1 MKKFILG
8 IAWQCSGFLGAVMLV
23 IAAALAGPW
32 DYNGITGLLG
42 ALLGMRLI
50 WPLAGCVLIV
60 VLGGL
65 LCLQT
70 FRAECDASKNDE
82 Q

>member
-8 IAWQCSGFLGAVMLV
+8 VAWQCIGFLGAVMLV
-23 IAAALAGPW
+23 IAAASAGLW

-42 ALLGMRLI
+42 ALLGTRLI
-50 WPLAGCVLIV
+50 WPLAGCILIF

-70 FRAECDASKNDE
+70 FRAECDEPKNNE